1 MKHISESQHLLHLK
15 QTRCAAQY
23 ADHVGTQQKQ
33 STMYCAA
40 VRLIIYIRFS
50 EVIKGNV
57 DNLLFLL

>member
-1 MKHISESQHLLHLK
+1 MKHISEPQHLLHLK

-23 ADHVGTQQKQ
+23 VGTQQKQ